1 MNNIKMYPSDTMTDA
16 SKFLLHCYYDAGID
30 TLFIL
35 YKDYQTGKKNLKVI
49 NYPEVPVFLSKIHQN
64 IQKEYIDYSQVY
76 PVTISY
82 AKKNSELKNL
92 LIGTDE
98 VAFFDKFHG
107 KMKYITK
114 SKKLPK
120 KGIYLHPDLYM
131 ADLTIEECIYVDWV
145 LKHYESD
152 GKYTYEHV
160 TIPEIDYAAFDIETV
175 KDPDGIWRIHTNT
188 FIDEKSKNAYLDY
201 WIRPDFN
208 KQELLYNDPDKFIQM
223 VRDALNE
230 AIESTTLKGKQA
242 EDVKRICH
250 EIADNMTF
258 HIRGFNSEEELIRE
272 TTKTMLTDYKPDILM
287 AFNTTYDLGM
297 FQQRIEALKLPL
309 GTLNERGIGYDDVL
323 PPFASERCING
334 YGARMPNLDRQ
345 ADGYKFYGD
354 QLVPKK
360 RRTYLNC
367 ISHTMVHD
375 IQTAFYSA
383 RQGTTFASY
392 SLESTATSVL
402 GFGKFDYSHITNHI
416 TRLAQADYVYHSI
429 YALIDSML
437 LLMINR
443 VGSEYNSKLAYMMR
457 TKVNIEETASSNSA
471 IARSIQT
478 DAFANGHV
486 SGNNINKIL
495 KSMDYDDIDIMS
507 KVFDI
512 NFRDFAKDVK
522 YKKSYGGGLVS
533 DPVKYEPDVNL
544 VKEFNILG
552 NEAKLSYFRKAMN
565 TDYLDFK
572 SHYPNQFITRNLSK
586 STLYGRITDICLEG
600 TDIPIKTSVG
610 RESKQCKKYDNFGN
624 ITLAIA
630 NNDIIS
636 YCNIVNNTPSLTE
649 IIAKF
654 SENQKKDDS
663 FIDSVDIPAE
673 IPINKDYKKVISVLR
688 SINRKK
694 TDKKD
699 SWYIARDA
707 GYFLISDGSFTF
719 NGTRIDY
726 IYNGRA
732 LADVHEVTHSIPVYV
747 KSLKDNLLP
756 DNTLLREPKNYRFSE
771 LDDSGCIFKDV
782 SDAIVLKLNDLNA
795 FAEKM
800 DINGVLIILTKNLM
814 YFPFK
819 NYIKQVDS
827 GKEINPDKIPLI
839 SKLQER
845 HLELKETILWEFKY
859 NIKYKDIDLDIIQ
872 SMQSIKF

>member
-1 MNNIKMYPSDTMTDA
+1 MTDIKMYPSDTMTDA

-30 TLFIL
+30 ALFIL
-35 YKDYQTGKKNLKVI
+35 YKDYQTGKKNLKAI

-64 IQKEYIDYSQVY
+64 MQKEYIDYSQVY

-98 VAFFDKFHG
+98 VAFFDKFHN

-175 KDPDGIWRIHTNT
+175 KDPDGVWRIHTNT

-258 HIRGFNSEEELIRE
+258 HVRGFNSEEELIRE

-375 IQTAFYSA
+375 LQTAFYSA
-383 RQGTTFASY
+383 RQGTTFASH
-392 SLESTATSVL
+392 SLEATATMVL

-443 VGSEYNSKLAYMMR
+443 VGAEYNSKLAYMMR

-495 KSMDYDDIDIMS
+495 KSMDYDDIDTMS
-507 KVFDI
+507 KIFDI
-512 NFRDFAKDVK
+512 NFREFAKDVK
-522 YKKSYGGGLVS
+522 YKKKYGGGLVS
-533 DPVKYEPDVNL
+533 NPTKYESAIDLVKYY
-544 VKEFNILG
+544 NILG
-552 NEAKLSYFRKAMN
+552 SEADLTYFRKAMN

-586 STLYGRITDICLEG
+586 STLYGRVTDIVLEG
-600 TDIPIKTSVG
+600 TDVVLKTSVG
-610 RESKQCKKYDNFGN
+610 RETKQCKKYDNFGN

-636 YCNIVNNTPSLTE
+636 YSNIVNDTPSLTE
-649 IIAKF
+649 IIEHF
-654 SENQKKDDS
+654 SDNKTTKVELTEEE
-663 FIDSVDIPAE
+663 IPSA
-673 IPINKDYKKVISVLR
+673 IPINKEYKKLVSLLR
-688 SINRKK
+688 TINKK
-694 TDKKD
+694 KVDAKD
-699 SWYIARDA
+699 ADFIMRDT
-707 GYFLISDGSFTF
+707 GYFLLGDGAIVF

-726 IYNGRA
+726 DYKTKS
-732 LADVHEVTHSIPVYV
+732 LAHVHDVARFETVYV
-747 KSLKDNLLP
+747 KTLKDELLI
-756 DNTLLREPKNYRFSE
+756 DNSLIEIPKNGRFTDLDYE
-771 LDDSGCIFKDV
+771 VWKEVNPFIIKNLDDEPY
-782 SDAIVLKLNDLNA
+782 
-795 FAEKM
+795 FAVKCN
-800 DINGVLIILTKNLM
+800 INGTNIILTQKLL

-819 NYIKQVDS
+819 AYLKQLDS
-827 GKEINPDKIPLI
+827 DKEIDTDKNVLI
-839 SKLQER
+839 SHLMER
-845 HLELKETILWEFKY
+845 HLVLDSTIKWEFKY
-859 NIKYKDIDLDIIQ
+859 NIKFKDIDLDIVQ
-872 SMQSIKF
+872 SMQSIKI

>member
-35 YKDYQTGKKNLKVI
+35 YKDYKTGKKNLKVI

-64 IQKEYIDYSQVY
+64 MQKEYIDYSQVY

-175 KDPDGIWRIHTNT
+175 KDPDGVWRIHTNT

-272 TTKTMLTDYKPDILM
+272 TTKNMLTDYKPDILM

-323 PPFASERCING
+323 PPFASERFING
-334 YGARMPNLDRQ
+334 YGTRMPNLDRHP
-345 ADGYKFYGD
+345 DGYKFYGD

-375 IQTAFYSA
+375 LQTAFYSA
-383 RQGTTFASY
+383 RQGSQFASY
-392 SLESTATSVL
+392 SLEATATSVL

-443 VGSEYNSKLAYMMR
+443 VGAEYSAKLAYMMR

-471 IARSIQT
+471 IGRSIQT

-486 SGNNINKIL
+486 SGNNVNKIL

-507 KVFDI
+507 KAFDVD
-512 NFRDFAKDVK
+512 FRAFARDVK
-522 YKKSYGGGLVS
+522 NRKKYGGGLVS
-533 DPVKYEPDVNL
+533 SPTKYESKVDL
-544 VKEFNILG
+544 VKHYNILDS
-552 NEAKLSYFRKAMN
+552 EANLTYFRKAMN

-600 TDIPIKTSVG
+600 TDIAIKTSVG

-636 YCNIVNNTPSLTE
+636 YCNIVNNTPSLSE

-654 SENQKKDDS
+654 SEIKEKEEYMS
-663 FIDSVDIPAE
+663 SVDIPSTLT
-673 IPINKDYKKVISVLR
+673 INKDYKKLVSVLR
-688 SINRKK
+688 GINRKK
-694 TDKKD
+694 TDTKD
-699 SWYIARDA
+699 SDFVKRDA
-707 GYFLISDGSFTF
+707 GYFFISDGSTTF

-726 IYNGRA
+726 IYNRA
-732 LADVHEVTHSIPVYV
+732 TMSDMQGAPNVPIYA
-747 KSLKDNLLP
+747 KSLKDELLV
-756 DNTLLREPKNYRFSE
+756 DNTLVSIPKNQRFAE
-771 LDDSGCIFKDV
+771 LEAMPFNQV
-782 SDAIVLKLNDLNA
+782 SYSLVRRLNELNA
-795 FAEKM
+795 FAERM
-800 DINGVLIILTKNLM
+800 NINGSDIILTKNLM

-819 NYIKQVDS
+819 QYIKQIEA
-827 GKEINPDKIPLI
+827 GKEIDPEKNVLI
-839 SKLQER
+839 SHLMER
-845 HLELKETILWEFKY
+845 HLVLGETIIWEFKFS
-859 NIKYKDIDLDIIQ
+859 ILFKDIDLDIIQ
-872 SMQSIKF
+872 SMQSLKI

>member
-1 MNNIKMYPSDTMTDA
+1 MDNIKMYPSNTMTDA

-35 YKDYQTGKKNLKVI
+35 YKDYQTGKKNLRVI
-49 NYPEVPVFLSKIHQN
+49 NYPEVPIFLSKIHQN
-64 IQKEYIDYSQVY
+64 MQKEYIDYSQVY

-92 LIGTDE
+92 LIGADE
-98 VAFFDKFHG
+98 ISFFDKFHD

-160 TIPEIDYAAFDIETV
+160 TIPEIDYASFDIETV
-175 KDPDGIWRIHTNT
+175 KDPDGVWRIHTNT

-323 PPFASERCING
+323 PPFASERFING
-334 YGARMPNLDRQ
+334 YGARMPNLDRHP
-345 ADGYKFYGD
+345 DGYKFYGD

-375 IQTAFYSA
+375 LQTAFYSA
-383 RQGTTFASY
+383 RQGSQFASY

-443 VGSEYNSKLAYMMR
+443 VGAEYSSKLAYMMR

-471 IARSIQT
+471 IGRSIQT

-486 SGNNINKIL
+486 SGNNVNKIL

-507 KVFDI
+507 KAFDVD
-512 NFRDFAKDVK
+512 FRAFARDVK
-522 YKKSYGGGLVS
+522 NRKKYGGGLVS
-533 DPVKYEPDVNL
+533 SPTKYESKVDL
-544 VKEFNILG
+544 VKHYNILDS
-552 NEAKLSYFRKAMN
+552 EANLTYFRKAMN

-600 TDIPIKTSVG
+600 TDIAIKTSVG

-654 SENQKKDDS
+654 SGEKEKEDYIS
-663 FIDSVDIPAE
+663 SVDIPSALT
-673 IPINKDYKKVISVLR
+673 INKDYKKLVSVLR
-688 SINRKK
+688 GINRKK
-694 TDKKD
+694 TDAKD
-699 SWYIARDA
+699 SDFVKRDA
-707 GYFLISDGSFTF
+707 GYFFISDGSTVF

-726 IYNGRA
+726 IYNNVTMS
-732 LADVHEVTHSIPVYV
+732 DVHGAPNIPIYV
-747 KSLKDNLLP
+747 KSLKDELLV
-756 DNTLLREPKNYRFSE
+756 DNTLVNIPKNQRFAE
-771 LDDSGCIFKDV
+771 LEAVAFNTV
-782 SDAIVLKLNDLNA
+782 SYSLVRRLNELNA
-795 FAEKM
+795 FAERM
-800 DINGVLIILTKNLM
+800 NINGSEIILTKNLM

-819 NYIKQVDS
+819 QYIKQIEA
-827 GKEINPDKIPLI
+827 GKEIDPEKNVLI
-839 SKLQER
+839 SHLMER
-845 HLELKETILWEFKY
+845 HLVLGETIIWEFKF
-859 NIKYKDIDLDIIQ
+859 NILFKNIDLDIIQ
-872 SMQSIKF
+872 SMQSLKI